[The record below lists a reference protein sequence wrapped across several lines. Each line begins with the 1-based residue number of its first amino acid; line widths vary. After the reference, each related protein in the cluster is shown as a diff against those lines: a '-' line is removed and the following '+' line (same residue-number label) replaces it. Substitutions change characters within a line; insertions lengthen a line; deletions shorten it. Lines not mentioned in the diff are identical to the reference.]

1 MKSSHVSLLFH
12 EIISL
17 YVESGVSVD
26 ELNSNNQSALH
37 VAASYGRTNAA
48 KYLLKSGADINLQD
62 KKGRS
67 PVMVAAQMGH
77 YETVSY
83 FREEK
88 AVLEMPHGRARSAI
102 HFAVLGNLPAMV
114 EHILAAG
121 VSIERRD
128 GNGQTPLALAARY

>member
-1 MKSSHVSLLFH
+1 MSIQFH
-12 EIISL
+12 EIIFF
-17 YVESGVSVD
+17 YVETGVSVD

-37 VAASYGRTNAA
+37 VAAYYGRTNVA

-67 PVMVAAQMGH
+67 PVMVATQMGH
-77 YETVSY
+77 YETVAY

-88 AVLEMPHGRARSAI
+88 AIFEMPNGRARSAI
-102 HFAVLGNLPAMV
+102 HFAVLGNLPDMV

-121 VSIERRD
+121 LSVERRD
-128 GNGQTPLALAARY
+128 GNGQSPLALAARY